1 LPHLEIMK
9 EIVMY
14 KSNILPPSILND
26 VIGPVMRGP
35 SSSHC
40 AAALRIGRIARE
52 LMKGN
57 IHEVLIEFDT
67 NGALATTHK
76 SQGSDMGL
84 FGGLLGWNADD
95 DGLVKSEMVLAEGG
109 VKTEIIIRQIGAIHP
124 STYKLTL
131 KNELTQHQ
139 LVAVSTGGGMIEI
152 IELEGM
158 PVSMAGDYFETLI
171 YIRKDGEKLKDELL
185 NKLLADEILFHKG
198 MHIEIIEIKSQ
209 KFLDDSLKDD
219 ILANENV
226 MDIKEINPVLPV
238 ISSNSTDVPFVTC
251 EEMHEFNKDK
261 SWPLWKLAQYYESK
275 RGNINEEMVFK
286 KMKNVIRIIKK
297 SIAEGLVGTEYVD
310 RILGFQSGRFIEKNR
325 QNKLL
330 DGGLLNTIVPYVTAM
345 MEVKSS
351 MGVIVAAPTAG
362 ACAALPGTCVA
373 VAMELNLSDDDMT
386 KAMLAAGMIGV
397 FIAAYSTFAAEV
409 GGCQAEGGSAAGM
422 SAAALI
428 TMMNGT
434 AEQATSAASMA
445 IQNML
450 GLICDP
456 VANRVEV
463 PCLGKNVMAA
473 SNALC
478 CANMSLSDF
487 DAVIPLDEVI
497 DTMNKVGE
505 SLPSTLC
512 CTALGGLSITK
523 TSKEIE
529 QELA

>member
-1 LPHLEIMK
+1 MPFLNPIK
-9 EIVMY
+9 EFILN
-14 KSNILPPSILND
+14 KTNNLPPSILND

-40 AAALRIGRIARE
+40 AAALRIGRIARD
-52 LMKGN
+52 LMKEN
-57 IHEVLIEFDT
+57 INEVLIEFDT

-84 FGGLLGWNADD
+84 FGGFLGWDADD
-95 DGLVKSEMVLAEGG
+95 DRLIKTESELAEAGI
-109 VKTEIIIRQIGAIHP
+109 KTEIRIHTFGAIHP

-131 KNELTQHQ
+131 KNENSKHQ
-139 LVAVSTGGGMIEI
+139 IVAISAGGGMIDI
-152 IELEGM
+152 IELDEM
-158 PVSMAGDYFETLI
+158 PLSIAGDYFETLI
-171 YIRKDGEKLKDELL
+171 YTRRDGKKIIENLL
-185 NKLLADEILFHKG
+185 INLPVDDILFHKG
-198 MHIEIIEIKSQ
+198 RGLEIIEIKS
-209 KFLDDSLKDD
+209 KNFLKESIKAKL
-219 ILANENV
+219 LENENV
-226 MDIKEINPVLPV
+226 IDIKEINPVLPV
-238 ISSNSTDVPFVTC
+238 LSSSNTKVPFMTS

-261 SWPLWKLAQYYESK
+261 NWSLWQLAQYYESK
-275 RGNINEEMVFK
+275 RGNLSEEEVFN
-286 KMKNVIRIIKK
+286 KMKNIVEIIKK
-297 SIAEGLVGTEYVD
+297 SIYEGLAGTNYKD
-310 RILGFQSGRFIEKNR
+310 RILGFQSGQFIEMDKQDR
-325 QNKLL
+325 LL
-330 DGGLLNTIVPYVTAM
+330 NGGLLNTIVPYVTAM

-351 MGVIVAAPTAG
+351 MGIIVAAPTAG

-373 VAMELNLSDDDMT
+373 VAQVLDLSDDDIT

-409 GGCQAEGGSAAGM
+409 GGCQAEGGSASGM
-422 SAAALI
+422 AAAALI
-428 TMMNGT
+428 NIMKGS

-473 SNALC
+473 SNALS
-478 CANMSLSDF
+478 CANMSLSGYN
-487 DAVIPLDEVI
+487 AVIPLDEVI
-497 DTMNKVGE
+497 ETMNKVGE
-505 SLPSTLC
+505 SLPSALC

-529 QELA
+529 KRLM

>member
-1 LPHLEIMK
+1 MDK
-9 EIVMY
+9 T
-14 KSNILPPSILND
+14 NTLPPSILND

-40 AAALRIGRIARE
+40 AAALRIGRIARD

-57 IHEVLIEFDT
+57 IQEVLVEFDT

-84 FGGLLGWNADD
+84 FGGLLGWDADEER
-95 DGLVKSEMVLAEGG
+95 LVKSEALLAEAEI
-109 VKTEIIIRQIGAIHP
+109 KTEIKIHPIGAIHP
-124 STYKLTL
+124 STYKITL
-131 KNELTQHQ
+131 KNNITQHQ
-139 LVAVSTGGGMIEI
+139 LVAISIGGGMIEI

-158 PVSMAGDYFETLI
+158 SVSMSGDYFETII
-171 YIRKDGEKLKDELL
+171 YSRRDGDKIKDELL
-185 NKLLADEILFHKG
+185 NKITADEILIHKG
-198 MHIEIIEIKSQ
+198 MDLEIIEIKSQ
-209 KFLDDSLKDD
+209 KFLDKSHKTK

-226 MDIKEINPVLPV
+226 IDIKEINPVLPV
-238 ISSNSTDVPFVTC
+238 LSSKRTKVPFITC
-251 EEMHEFNKDK
+251 EEMHDFNKDK
-261 SWPLWKLAQYYESK
+261 NWPLWKLAQYYESE
-275 RGNINEEMVFK
+275 RGSITEEYVYN
-286 KMKNVIRIIKK
+286 KMKNVVQIVKK
-297 SIAEGLVGTEYVD
+297 SIEEGLAGTEYKD
-310 RILGFQSGRFIEKNR
+310 RILGFQSGQFIEKDK

-330 DGGLLNTIVPYVTAM
+330 NGGLLNTIVPYVTAM

-373 VAMELNLSDDDMT
+373 VAKEMNLSDDDMT

-397 FIAAYSTFAAEV
+397 FIAAYATFAAEV
-409 GGCQAEGGSAAGM
+409 GGCQAEGGSASGM

-445 IQNML
+445 IQSML

-473 SNALC
+473 SNALS

-505 SLPSTLC
+505 SLPSELC

-523 TSKEIE
+523 TSKVIE
-529 QELA
+529 KQLA

>member
-1 LPHLEIMK
+1 MDK
-9 EIVMY
+9 T
-14 KSNILPPSILND
+14 NTLPPSILND

-40 AAALRIGRIARE
+40 AAALRIGRIARD

-57 IHEVLIEFDT
+57 IQEVLVEFDT

-84 FGGLLGWNADD
+84 FGGLLGWDADEER
-95 DGLVKSEMVLAEGG
+95 LVKSEALLAEAEI
-109 VKTEIIIRQIGAIHP
+109 KTEIKIHPIGAIHP
-124 STYKLTL
+124 STYKITL
-131 KNELTQHQ
+131 KNNITQHQ
-139 LVAVSTGGGMIEI
+139 LVAISIGGGMIEI

-158 PVSMAGDYFETLI
+158 SVSMSGDYFETII
-171 YIRKDGEKLKDELL
+171 YSRRDGDKIKDELL
-185 NKLLADEILFHKG
+185 IKITADEILIHKG
-198 MHIEIIEIKSQ
+198 MDLEIIEIKSQ
-209 KFLDDSLKDD
+209 KFLDESHKTK

-226 MDIKEINPVLPV
+226 IDIKEINPVLPV
-238 ISSNSTDVPFVTC
+238 LSSKRTKVPFITC
-251 EEMHEFNKDK
+251 EEMHDFNKDK
-261 SWPLWKLAQYYESK
+261 NWPLWKLAQYYESE
-275 RGNINEEMVFK
+275 RGSITEEYVYN
-286 KMKNVIRIIKK
+286 KMKNVVQIVKK
-297 SIAEGLVGTEYVD
+297 SIEEGLAGTEYKD
-310 RILGFQSGRFIEKNR
+310 RILGFQSGQFIEKDK

-330 DGGLLNTIVPYVTAM
+330 NGGLLNTIVPYVTAM

-373 VAMELNLSDDDMT
+373 VAKEMNLSDDDMT

-397 FIAAYSTFAAEV
+397 FIAAYATFAAEV
-409 GGCQAEGGSAAGM
+409 GGCQAEGGSASGM

-445 IQNML
+445 IQSML

-473 SNALC
+473 SNALS

-505 SLPSTLC
+505 SLPSELC

-523 TSKEIE
+523 TSKVIE
-529 QELA
+529 KQLA